1 MNNKQ
6 IFTLLFSICCLLN
19 LTFSAHAQQQQSQ
32 TKSLQ
37 FKLDLNKSKILW
49 KAPKNHGGSS
59 HFGYVL
65 FNVGNLLTT
74 ANGIPTSASFI
85 INMNSISSTDHA
97 IQKENMKVDLQLKSA
112 DFFDVARFQ
121 TAVMIVKKIVPTKLP
136 TVYAITG
143 DLVMKGVSNTIYF
156 NATIKGNDK
165 QIKVTA
171 NLVIDR
177 MKWNVKN
184 MDGNFF
190 GEVKNML
197 IEERIPL
204 ALDLFFTKI

>member
-1 MNNKQ
+1 M
-6 IFTLLFSICCLLN
+6 ICAFAYSFATL
-19 LTFSAHAQQQQSQ
+19 T
-32 TKSLQ
+32 SL
-37 FKLDLNKSKILW
+37 
-49 KAPKNHGGSS
+49 
-59 HFGYVL
+59 
-65 FNVGNLLTT
+65 
-74 ANGIPTSASFI
+74 
-85 INMNSISSTDHA
+85 
-97 IQKENMKVDLQLKSA
+97 
-112 DFFDVARFQ
+112 
-121 TAVMIVKKIVPTKLP
+121 
-136 TVYAITG
+136 
-143 DLVMKGVSNTIYF
+143 YF

>member
-19 LTFSAHAQQQQSQ
+19 LTFSAHAQQQSQ

-65 FNVGNLLTT
+65 FNIGNLLTT
-74 ANGIPTSASFI
+74 ANRIPTSASFI

-97 IQKENMKVDLQLKSA
+97 IQKENVKVDLQLKSA

-121 TAVMIVKKIVPTKLP
+121 TAVMVVKKIVPTKVP

-204 ALDLFFTKI
+204 VLDLSFIKI